1 MVLNL
6 TRLLVRFLGLCLV
19 NGRNSIMYN
28 VGYQAM
34 KNLALPKEQAPKKI
48 TGTGLLALNTMGRTK
63 QKKEQDVR
71 ERVAGYVTQIRKARM
86 DLKND

>member
-1 MVLNL
+1 
-6 TRLLVRFLGLCLV
+6 
-19 NGRNSIMYN
+19 MYN

-34 KNLALPKEQAPKKI
+34 KNLALPKKQTPKKT
-48 TGTGLLALNTMGRTK
+48 TGTGLLARNTMGRSAP
-63 QKKEQDVR
+63 KKEQDVR